1 MIDGSNIGSLNVKI
15 GADYAEA
22 EAAFNNVKK
31 GMQEVKE
38 EGKSLDG
45 LTDLALLATAA
56 AAANAV
62 KFLTDQMG
70 QMINAAIQFE
80 SAMAGVAKTTDM
92 SSDELNEY
100 GQALME
106 MSESI
111 PLTTSQL
118 ASISEMAGQLGI
130 SGKRNLLDFTQTMA
144 KLGTATNMTSEQ
156 AATMLAQFANITN
169 MDTSNYGRLGSTI
182 VALGNNFATTE
193 SKITQMAQ
201 GMAAVATNAGISE
214 AEIMALAAAASS
226 IGMEAQAGATSWSKL
241 IQEMQTA
248 VETGKDLD
256 KWAYAS
262 GMTAGEF
269 KQAWGRNATE
279 AINAFV
285 TGLKRHNDEGRSMTT
300 ILNDLGITEVRQ
312 SKLVQSLANAGDLLT
327 RTIQTGN
334 AAWEDNNALN
344 REAATRFQTTESKMQ
359 LVRNRMDNI
368 NTTLGSQML
377 PVFNVLLDVVNGVTK
392 SFEEFVEENEW
403 VGSVIIGVSAGL
415 ITLVGATIA
424 LTIAEGTATGA
435 TGALAA
441 AMAALAATLEAHPV
455 IMLIAGLVALGMTL
469 FSMAASAAQ
478 ASEQMEAL
486 RDSSDAAAEE
496 VEKVGHKFEEAL
508 SAVEADAQL
517 TDILIDRVE
526 TLGKKTNRTAQEQW
540 LLEDAISRLN
550 EMYPDLAL
558 SIDDVNDG
566 LSDHAKNVIEAAKAE
581 AKAKAIQDQLVE
593 LYRQRSEAQGRIREA
608 TVNQQRAQDA
618 LTQSD
623 REWLNEL
630 EALKIVYGE
639 YYEQTDEYI
648 ALVGRMPEAVRKMNV
663 ENMAADDII
672 SQETATIA
680 ELDEQIGYI
689 TDTYEESSGVVN
701 QYASDTDG
709 LTKSERELV
718 AATDESANQITA
730 AMQQLSVEYETARQT
745 ALNNIQS
752 QINGWNELHENS
764 DVTVEGMIKGYQSQI
779 DYMKNYTNNMRSL
792 LDRNIEGL
800 DEYVKAIDNG
810 SVDTAG
816 AYAAMAKA
824 SDDELREMVRTYQER
839 QGQMD
844 QYGQDVAGMQV
855 DYDQRMRDMITST
868 TVMVNGL
875 NQYDEAYQAASKTM
889 FGVVDAADNMV
900 NTVSG
905 RYRYLM
911 YNAVQQLK
919 SQIRLKVSYSSSGD
933 SATVSAEGSL
943 PHRDK
948 GGYFDKAHVALIA
961 EKRPEFVGAAEDLET
976 FINQSVNKAFNLSLP
991 TLPEIKSG
999 NSNVTVNVPISV
1011 SKELSESEINRK
1023 AKQISQVVSKEF
1035 AMATG
1040 GRL

>member
-312 SKLVQSLANAGDLLT
+312 SKLVQSLAYAGDLLT
-327 RTIQTGN
+327 RTIPTLLIEKPLHVFRRQNPKCSSSVTG
-334 AAWEDNNALN
+334 W
-344 REAATRFQTTESKMQ
+344 
-359 LVRNRMDNI
+359 
-368 NTTLGSQML
+368 
-377 PVFNVLLDVVNGVTK
+377 
-392 SFEEFVEENEW
+392 
-403 VGSVIIGVSAGL
+403 
-415 ITLVGATIA
+415 
-424 LTIAEGTATGA
+424 
-435 TGALAA
+435 
-441 AMAALAATLEAHPV
+441 
-455 IMLIAGLVALGMTL
+455 
-469 FSMAASAAQ
+469 
-478 ASEQMEAL
+478 
-486 RDSSDAAAEE
+486 
-496 VEKVGHKFEEAL
+496 
-508 SAVEADAQL
+508 
-517 TDILIDRVE
+517 
-526 TLGKKTNRTAQEQW
+526 
-540 LLEDAISRLN
+540 
-550 EMYPDLAL
+550 
-558 SIDDVNDG
+558 
-566 LSDHAKNVIEAAKAE
+566 
-581 AKAKAIQDQLVE
+581 
-593 LYRQRSEAQGRIREA
+593 
-608 TVNQQRAQDA
+608 
-618 LTQSD
+618 
-623 REWLNEL
+623 
-630 EALKIVYGE
+630 
-639 YYEQTDEYI
+639 
-648 ALVGRMPEAVRKMNV
+648 
-663 ENMAADDII
+663 
-672 SQETATIA
+672 
-680 ELDEQIGYI
+680 
-689 TDTYEESSGVVN
+689 
-701 QYASDTDG
+701 
-709 LTKSERELV
+709 
-718 AATDESANQITA
+718 
-730 AMQQLSVEYETARQT
+730 
-745 ALNNIQS
+745 
-752 QINGWNELHENS
+752 
-764 DVTVEGMIKGYQSQI
+764 
-779 DYMKNYTNNMRSL
+779 
-792 LDRNIEGL
+792 
-800 DEYVKAIDNG
+800 
-810 SVDTAG
+810 
-816 AYAAMAKA
+816 
-824 SDDELREMVRTYQER
+824 
-839 QGQMD
+839 
-844 QYGQDVAGMQV
+844 
-855 DYDQRMRDMITST
+855 ITSIQRLAHRCCQYST
-868 TVMVNGL
+868 YCWMLLTV
-875 NQYDEAYQAASKTM
+875 
-889 FGVVDAADNMV
+889 
-900 NTVSG
+900 
-905 RYRYLM
+905 
-911 YNAVQQLK
+911 
-919 SQIRLKVSYSSSGD
+919 
-933 SATVSAEGSL
+933 
-943 PHRDK
+943 
-948 GGYFDKAHVALIA
+948 
-961 EKRPEFVGAAEDLET
+961 
-976 FINQSVNKAFNLSLP
+976 
-991 TLPEIKSG
+991 
-999 NSNVTVNVPISV
+999 
-1011 SKELSESEINRK
+1011 
-1023 AKQISQVVSKEF
+1023 
-1035 AMATG
+1035 
-1040 GRL
+1040 